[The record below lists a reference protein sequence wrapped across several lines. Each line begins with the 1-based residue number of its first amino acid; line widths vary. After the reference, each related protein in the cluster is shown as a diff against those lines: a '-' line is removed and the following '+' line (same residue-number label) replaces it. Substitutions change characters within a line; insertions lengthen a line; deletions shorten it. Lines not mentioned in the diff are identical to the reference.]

1 MTHLLM
7 LDLQHRSICTFFVWI
22 YIRKSFQIKGQ
33 RASNFRND
41 EIKFIGLVMGGS
53 WEASTG
59 SPLREETPP
68 RPARNEPLTQK
79 ALEVAS
85 LCPLAIIPS
94 F

>member
-7 LDLQHRSICTFFVWI
+7 LDLQPRSICTFCCVDI
-22 YIRKSFQIKGQ
+22 HKSFQIKGQ

-41 EIKFIGLVMGGS
+41 EIKFIGLVMGRS

-68 RPARNEPLTQK
+68 RPARNESLTQK
-79 ALEVAS
+79 VLEVAS